1 MNIYITKGYLNK
13 MDLSH
18 LFERI
23 FHSRPVVC
31 QGTTL
36 NEDIIPHGDVLLP
49 FLMVYLDA
57 VTLGTKLE
65 NTLCEFEAYK
75 HSDSLLYLKVR
86 NVKILDYDLAESVIK
101 HLKGYLGL
109 SDPKADEIDILPL
122 VTAFRDC
129 LVGVDDNGIINKTH
143 EIYKL
148 VTSNFTLKVEQS
160 FAEQAI
166 KERQERM
173 VPPEFSVD
181 DFENLF
187 DEPDS
192 SSPSTPPFS
201 PLVDLKEVYTKVGGI
216 TKRFFDEISVV
227 ACGQYLQAQPGRDI
241 NDLSVKH
248 IPKVEVSSLF
258 AAIINIPEVLLE
270 LAEYFH
276 CQPSQ
281 VIMPDDVY
289 SKRTYL
295 LENAVTRSFSVNDV
309 SRTWYSIASSYALY
323 LNFTDEAQQCVNQ
336 ISELKGVVGSEF
348 VAKLMRLKLPF
359 ITQLKQLNQSKNA
372 IAKAVKISQALNR
385 ELNKKIIGQVKAVN
399 HLSNGYLSSS
409 LVSSDG
415 PRLIYTFAGPSGVG
429 KTYLGSS
436 FCELLNQHEQS
447 GYAFTEFNMEQ
458 YSHEKDA
465 MKLFGTGVQY
475 TDASLG
481 TLTSKVRACPRHI
494 LLFDEIEK
502 AYNTVIQT
510 LLGMLDKGVAQDQTS
525 QELINFKQC
534 IVIFTSNLGQDVLA
548 KNTQGHALN
557 VFDVLRQ
564 TASPSSGTKLSFE
577 FINRL
582 AKGYSVLFSQLRAN
596 HYLHIAEQAV
606 KQSARSNHNVTFN
619 WPMRFSSFLVRALAP
634 EISAR
639 QLGTILSKIKA
650 DILTKSADLL
660 DDHSETIEYAVKV
673 NESST
678 QAEAR
683 QMLLFD
689 NDRRLHNALNVLD
702 TNVNIDHVA
711 TLESLPEQMKH
722 QRPDA
727 LLIDSESVSQSQTSL
742 SEIVEKVREQNSS
755 IPIFTYQLSQL
766 EKALQTD
773 NVCVDVLEHFSIQ
786 LDNIKQGFR
795 ELLDKVNYY
804 LTLEKT
810 IQRMLSRNETLD
822 YTLSVDKRDNK
833 LVATFDNLQYKQI
846 IQSKDIQES
855 ALFQQSLPS
864 ATLDDVI
871 GLERAKMRLAE
882 VIGWLKHP
890 EKLSNFGIRI
900 PTGFLY
906 AGPPGTGK
914 TLLAKAV
921 AGECKLPFFSAS
933 AAELSSPHS
942 SGTTENIKSVFAV
955 ARKYA
960 PSILFVDEID
970 AIAGKRTANN
980 DGASRDR
987 NLTVNAL
994 LTEMDGFN
1002 TQQEPVFVMAATNHP
1017 HLLDDALTRPGRF
1030 DEIIYCD
1037 LPNKKAR
1044 QVFFERFANKH
1055 SLSWPIETVGQL
1067 TNISQGMS
1075 AAQIDQVLRESIYQ
1089 AVGNNEPLS
1098 TAHVK
1103 DTIVRIVYGSPSDN
1117 ITLSTEEKR
1126 RTAYHEA
1133 AHLLTHKLLFP
1144 THPVDFVT
1152 IEPRNQALGFVA
1164 TRSPDEYE
1172 SLSKQKVHDQLQVLL
1187 AGKVAEAICA
1197 CDQNQVS
1204 TGASN
1209 DIEKAT
1215 RLAMHAI
1222 FEGGLEAS
1230 VGPVNVGMLTKYEE
1244 SELLSKAQNAV
1255 KTWLADAE
1263 NNVTDLLH
1271 DNLEKL
1277 EQVALTLIE
1286 KESLLKDEIDM
1297 LFV

>member
-1 MNIYITKGYLNK
+1 MQIYTTKGYLNK

-23 FHSRPVVC
+23 FHARPVVC

-36 NEDIIPHGDVLLP
+36 NEDIIPHDDVLLP

-57 VTLGTKLE
+57 VTVGTKLE

-86 NVKILDYDLAESVIK
+86 NEKILDYDLAESVIK

-109 SDPKADEIDILPL
+109 SAPNADEIDILPL
-122 VTAFRDC
+122 VTSFRNC
-129 LVGVDDNGIINKTH
+129 LVSVNENEIINRTH
-143 EIYKL
+143 QIYKL
-148 VTSNFTLKVEQS
+148 VSSDFKLKVEQS
-160 FAEQAI
+160 FAERAI
-166 KERQERM
+166 KEQQERM

-187 DEPDS
+187 DESDS
-192 SSPSTPPFS
+192 SSPSTPPSS
-201 PLVDLKEVYTKVGGI
+201 PPLNLKEVYTNVGGI

-227 ACGQYLQAQPGRDI
+227 VCGQYLQAQPGRDI
-241 NDLSVKH
+241 NDVSVKH
-248 IPKVEVSSLF
+248 LPKAEVSTLF
-258 AAIINIPEVLLE
+258 AATINIPEVLLE

-281 VIMPDDVY
+281 VIMPDEVY

-309 SRTWYSIASSYALY
+309 SKTWYSIASSYALY

-336 ISELKGVVGSEF
+336 ISVLKGILGSEF
-348 VAKLMRLKLPF
+348 VAKLMRLNLPF
-359 ITQLKQLNQSKNA
+359 INQLKQLNQSKNT

-385 ELNKKIIGQVKAVN
+385 ELNEKIIGQVKAVN

-409 LVSSDG
+409 LDSPDG

-502 AYNTVIQT
+502 AHNTVIQT
-510 LLGMLDKGVAQDQTS
+510 LLGMLDKGIAQDQTS
-525 QELINFKQC
+525 QELISFKQC

-548 KNTQGHALN
+548 KNRQDHALN

-564 TASPSSGTKLSFE
+564 TANPSSGTKLSFE

-582 AKGYSVLFSQLRAN
+582 AKGYSVLFSPLRAN
-596 HYLHIAEQAV
+596 HYLHIADQAV
-606 KQSARSNHNVTFN
+606 KQSARTNHNVTFN

-650 DILTKSADLL
+650 DILTKSADLI
-660 DDHSETIEYAVKV
+660 DEQSETIELIIAV
-673 NESST
+673 NENAT

-689 NDRRLHNALNVLD
+689 NDKRLHDALNVID
-702 TNVNIDHVA
+702 TAVNINHVS
-711 TLESLPEQMKH
+711 TLESLPEQMQQ

-727 LLIDSESVSQSQTSL
+727 LLIDTESVSQSQTSL
-742 SEIVEKVREQNSS
+742 SEIIEKIREQNSS
-755 IPIFTYQLSQL
+755 IPIFTYQLSQS
-766 EKALQTD
+766 ENALQTD
-773 NVCVDVLEHFSIQ
+773 NTCVDVLEHFSIALNDVEQ
-786 LDNIKQGFR
+786 RFSVLVG
-795 ELLDKVNYY
+795 KVNHY
-804 LTLEKT
+804 LTVEKT
-810 IQRMLSRNETLD
+810 IQRMLSRNEALD
-822 YTLSVDKRDNK
+822 YTLSVEKRDNK
-833 LVATFDNLQYKQI
+833 LVATFDNLHYKQL
-846 IQSKDIQES
+846 IQSKDLQES
-855 ALFQQSLPS
+855 SLFQQSLPS

-871 GLERAKMRLAE
+871 GLERAKMRLTE
-882 VIGWLKHP
+882 VIGWLKNP

-1055 SLSWPIETVGQL
+1055 SLSWPIETVEQL

-1244 SELLSKAQNAV
+1244 SELLAKAQNAV

-1263 NNVTDLLH
+1263 KNVTALLH

-1277 EQVALTLIE
+1277 ELVALTLIE
-1286 KESLLKDEIDM
+1286 KESLLKDEIDT